1 MAIILGVILPRFVMD
16 TAMLV
21 LTELENFD
29 NIT

>member
-1 MAIILGVILPRFVMD
+1 LGVILPRFIMD